1 MANRIR
7 NNSLV
12 KGKINFH
19 DKKKGKRSA
28 NVTLTYLNFQDLTPY
43 LSLTHTHTHIH
54 TIRHAH
60 VHALTQTDR
69 VEIFVMLEVGR
80 QSLCA
85 FQIRKKLIL

>member
-54 TIRHAH
+54 AH
-60 VHALTQTDR
+60 TYTHHTHTHTHIHTHIHTHCVHTCIWKWLYL
-69 VEIFVMLEVGR
+69 LE
-80 QSLCA
+80 L
-85 FQIRKKLIL
+85 